1 MVTRF
6 ITSLYIDGMDISIV
20 QYHAALYIVSRIP
33 HYKIIKLNNNLE
45 RVPK

>member
-6 ITSLYIDGMDISIV
+6 ITNLYIDGMNMSIV
-20 QYHAALYIVSRIP
+20 QYHAALYIVSNIP
-33 HYKIIKLNNNLE
+33 HYKIIKLNNNCE